1 MRLSLMVLAICIS
14 TTTAVCKSPD
24 DYVSARDM
32 LADIQNEHNRTYLR
46 GVWDAL
52 QLANVSLEQN
62 HQRPLFCQPPKLE
75 IPLDQVINIL
85 KRYIGDDHGPLHSPF
100 VEARLDTPVDGVL
113 LDALQDVFPCPLG
126 KNTKAQ

>member
-1 MRLSLMVLAICIS
+1 MVLAICIS

-32 LADIQNEHNRTYLR
+32 LADVQNDHNRTYLR
-46 GVWDAL
+46 GVWDGFES
-52 QLANVSLEQN
+52 ANVSLEEN

-75 IPLDQVINIL
+75 IPLDQVISIL
-85 KRYIGDDHGPLHSPF
+85 KRYIERYIIGDDHGPFHSPF

-113 LDALQDVFPCPLG
+113 LDALQDVFPCPG
-126 KNTKAQ
+126 KNPKAQ

>member
-32 LADIQNEHNRTYLR
+32 LADVQNDHNRTYLR
-46 GVWDAL
+46 GVWDGFES
-52 QLANVSLEQN
+52 ANVSLEEN

-75 IPLDQVINIL
+75 IPLDQVITIL
-85 KRYIGDDHGPLHSPF
+85 KRYIGNDHSMSAEAISDLP
-100 VEARLDTPVDGVL
+100 VEFVL
-113 LDALQDVFPCPLG
+113 LGALQDVFPCPLG
-126 KNTKAQ
+126 KNPKAQ